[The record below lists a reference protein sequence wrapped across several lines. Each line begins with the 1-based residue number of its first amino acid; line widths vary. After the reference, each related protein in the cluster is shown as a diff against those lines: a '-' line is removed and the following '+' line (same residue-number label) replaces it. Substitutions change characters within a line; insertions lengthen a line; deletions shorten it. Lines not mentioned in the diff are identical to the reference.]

1 MALIYIIFECYYYLI
16 ENNSEEKNWKNPLF
30 FAYLTPKQNRKGY
43 FTSWHRKLCDFLPC
57 THIYVKKEYKVSDI
71 TWPLKEQKL
80 KLCDL
85 TSFNPFSIHT
95 AAPWEMHHG
104 RLILK
109 GNLATLGQVTWSVKH
124 KLQLFGFW
132 FFFFPFLTLPF
143 AYSKPLIQEWPTFS
157 HSNQMHFWTLILALT
172 CGSAGNAMHLRL
184 ASVRFPFE

>member
-16 ENNSEEKNWKNPLF
+16 EKNSEEKNWKKPLF

-132 FFFFPFLTLPF
+132 FFFFSFSNLTICLFKTINPGM
-143 AYSKPLIQEWPTFS
+143 ANIST
-157 HSNQMHFWTLILALT
+157 
-172 CGSAGNAMHLRL
+172 
-184 ASVRFPFE
+184 